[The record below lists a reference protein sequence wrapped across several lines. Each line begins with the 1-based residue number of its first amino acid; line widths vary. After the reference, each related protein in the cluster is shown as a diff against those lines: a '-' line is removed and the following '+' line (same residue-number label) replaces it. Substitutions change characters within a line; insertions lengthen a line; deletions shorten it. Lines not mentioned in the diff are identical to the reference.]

1 MATVYRQ
8 HLRTLCASA
17 RGVGVGGWV
26 VLGMGGG
33 GGRISHLTRRGVGV
47 LLGVNLVVLGDF
59 DPLVGFHAGLT
70 QPLPTLHA
78 KAYGPGIVFTTC
90 AYLKPITRVFR
101 GDNL

>member
-17 RGVGVGGWV
+17 TVGVGG
-26 VLGMGGG
+26 
-33 GGRISHLTRRGVGV
+33 HLTRRSAGV

-70 QPLPTLHA
+70 QPLPALHT
-78 KAYGPGIVFTTC
+78 KAYGPCVVFTTR
-90 AYLKPITRVFR
+90 AYLKPITRVLR
-101 GDNL
+101 RDY